1 MIDRKTYTKIF
12 LNQAGKS
19 MDDATVSL
27 YLHNWWYNKR
37 TKKTGGLR
45 LSEEGYEFLIKDLD
59 LQEHEVPFNE
69 HIELSP
75 SVIIFLDR
83 YLDCPYYLTFRSL
96 TVFSEKEAFKLHMFS
111 DDIRKLGLIKAMSMR
126 KNKDVDE
133 E

>member
-1 MIDRKTYTKIF
+1 
-12 LNQAGKS
+12 

-126 KNKDVDE
+126 KTNGVDE